1 MSNIF
6 AKGNPAFRD
15 LHYTMDSLYR
25 RLRAEGVGAEKHS
38 AEPFTKED
46 KNKLWKLEIMGTHS
60 PTSLQWAV
68 FFYNGEKNQSKM
80 VKSTEISNFH
90 NWRGLRT
97 TYTQRMLPKIDKGV

>member
-1 MSNIF
+1 MVIHTHHQPSSHCFLDSCATCDQLIPNMSNIF

-38 AEPFTKED
+38 AEPFTNED

-60 PTSLQWAV
+60 PTSLQ
-68 FFYNGEKNQSKM
+68 
-80 VKSTEISNFH
+80 
-90 NWRGLRT
+90 
-97 TYTQRMLPKIDKGV
+97 